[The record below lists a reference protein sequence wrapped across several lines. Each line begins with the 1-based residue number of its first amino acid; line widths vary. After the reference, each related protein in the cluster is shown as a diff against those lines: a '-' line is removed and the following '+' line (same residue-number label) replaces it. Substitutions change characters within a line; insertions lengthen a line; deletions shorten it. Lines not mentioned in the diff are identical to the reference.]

1 MRCTR
6 LLQAVLALENI
17 AIDQKR
23 EGNSGIKKVV
33 VIEET
38 HKAWQNSPDGPFQ
51 ARLVTTPPPN
61 ALVELEITPFAF
73 TPLAYAVS
81 VAEADEDAP

>member
-1 MRCTR
+1 MHPTVASSIGARKYCNR
-6 LLQAVLALENI
+6 P
-17 AIDQKR
+17 KR

-38 HKAWQNSPDGPFQ
+38 QKAWQNLPDGPFQ

-61 ALVELEITPFAF
+61 ALVELEIAPFGF
-73 TPLAYAVS
+73 TPLAYPVS
-81 VAEADEDAP
+81 VAEADEATA